1 LQVAQSLGA
10 GHPVDPETL
19 TDDDKVGQM
28 EARADLAD
36 IEEGLAQLTPEFV
49 EIITL
54 IDVQGLSRREA
65 AEELG
70 RLPIGTVNSRIG
82 RAREAAREAKK
93 EVWARRRRERGE

>member
-1 LQVAQSLGA
+1 VRGA
-10 GHPVDPETL
+10 GDPVDPETL

-36 IEEGLAQLTPEFV
+36 IEEGFAQLTPEFV

-70 RLPIGTVNSRIG
+70 LPIGTVNSRIG
-82 RAREAAREAKK
+82 RAREAARVVKK